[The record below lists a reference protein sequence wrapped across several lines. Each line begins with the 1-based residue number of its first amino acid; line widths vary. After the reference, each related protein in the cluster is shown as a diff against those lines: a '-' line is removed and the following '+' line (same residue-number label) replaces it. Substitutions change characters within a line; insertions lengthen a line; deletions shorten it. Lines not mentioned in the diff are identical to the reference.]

1 MFRIIG
7 KIKKIEGEL
16 SEKNIK
22 DANLHFE
29 LMGDKVLLISEED
42 ITVKKGDITE
52 IKVEKIAL
60 KPKSVVL
67 KSAYKLNKN
76 GSVISAGEEIPVPF
90 ESERDIDRVTFLATA
105 NGEIKKGDLLG
116 GLVLLKAEQ
125 E

>member
-16 SEKNIK
+16 SDKNIK

-29 LMGDKVLLISEED
+29 LTGNKVLLLADED
-42 ITVKKGDITE
+42 ITVKKGDIKE

-60 KPKSVVL
+60 EPRSVIV
-67 KSAYKLNKN
+67 KSAYKLNKY
-76 GSVISAGEEIPVPF
+76 GSVISVGEEIPVPF
-90 ESERDIDRVTFLATA
+90 ESQRDIDRVIFLATID
-105 NGEIKKGDLLG
+105 GEIKKGDLVG